1 MLLKTTV
8 TVATLECPKCRTE
21 WIMEIDRG
29 KVSLS
34 EKEPDEVMMVAESND
49 NGEARRTMILR

>member
-1 MLLKTTV
+1 MLLKTMV
-8 TVATLECPKCRTE
+8 TVAVLECPKCRTE

-34 EKEPDEVMMVAESND
+34 EKEPDGVMMVAESD
-49 NGEARRTMILR
+49 DSEVRKTMILR

>member
-1 MLLKTTV
+1 MPQV
-8 TVATLECPKCRTE
+8 PEE

-34 EKEPDEVMMVAESND
+34 EKEPDGVMMVAESD
-49 NGEARRTMILR
+49 DSEVRKTMILR